1 LPTPRLSPRRSAADV
16 WPIRGLER
24 WLLRIALA
32 LPFVLVAL
40 FSRSS
45 PWVADA
51 NVALSARAD
60 AVQWGDTE
68 LHWTAEV
75 FPPIS
80 AAIASVLRGDELA
93 MNLLAA
99 AVIGFTLQRLAG
111 VLVRRGFGLWATTAV
126 LGTLVLTPPLYYLA
140 ANDLEALLGIALLV
154 IALDGVASFV
164 EDRSTEAGFRAGLA
178 LGVAVMVDPGAWLY
192 ALTLGAVAPFIAG
205 RAGQLGRGANRATV
219 AVLLFPAV
227 AAVAFWL
234 YVSWWFSADPLG
246 GMENAASA
254 GWFVGGVGS
263 SAASAAVSIL
273 LGIVSVPLFWVA
285 AGFRVARDPA
295 SLIAPGIAVVGLFLS
310 LWFGLRQ
317 SSGQTYVLLTALYVL
332 LLAVR
337 RPTGAR
343 RGLIVGV
350 AVVQVAL
357 LWALVLGG
365 DSVLGQWV
373 RSVVTS
379 W

>member
-1 LPTPRLSPRRSAADV
+1 
-16 WPIRGLER
+16 
-24 WLLRIALA
+24 
-32 LPFVLVAL
+32 
-40 FSRSS
+40 
-45 PWVADA
+45 
-51 NVALSARAD
+51 
-60 AVQWGDTE
+60 
-68 LHWTAEV
+68 
-75 FPPIS
+75 
-80 AAIASVLRGDELA
+80 
-93 MNLLAA
+93 
-99 AVIGFTLQRLAG
+99 
-111 VLVRRGFGLWATTAV
+111 
-126 LGTLVLTPPLYYLA
+126 VLTPPLYYLA

>member
-1 LPTPRLSPRRSAADV
+1 
-16 WPIRGLER
+16 
-24 WLLRIALA
+24 
-32 LPFVLVAL
+32 
-40 FSRSS
+40 
-45 PWVADA
+45 
-51 NVALSARAD
+51 
-60 AVQWGDTE
+60 
-68 LHWTAEV
+68 
-75 FPPIS
+75 
-80 AAIASVLRGDELA
+80 VLRGNELA

-99 AVIGFTLQRLAG
+99 AVTGFMLQRLAG
-111 VLVRRGFGLWATTAV
+111 VLVRRGFGLWATVAV
-126 LGTLVLTPPLYYLA
+126 IGTLALTPPLYFLA

-205 RAGQLGRGANRATV
+205 RAGQSGRGANRATV

-227 AAVAFWL
+227 AAVVFWL

-246 GMENAASA
+246 GLEDATAA

-263 SAASAAVSIL
+263 SAASAAVSIG
-273 LGIVSVPLFWVA
+273 LGIASVPLFWVA
-285 AGFRVARDPA
+285 AGFRLARDPW

-337 RPTGAR
+337 RPAGGR
-343 RGLIVGV
+343 RVLIMSV
-350 AVVQVAL
+350 AVVQIVL
-357 LWALVLGG
+357 MWVLVLAG
-365 DSVLGQWV
+365 DSLLGEWV
-373 RSVVTS
+373 RGVVTS

>member
-1 LPTPRLSPRRSAADV
+1 MASLALPTPRLSPRRSAADV

-80 AAIASVLRGDELA
+80 AAI
-93 MNLLAA
+93 
-99 AVIGFTLQRLAG
+99 QRLAG